1 MARCMTERLAAVSL
15 ASSSPRRRSLLES
28 LDLQVVIVGS
38 AYDEADSDARGS
50 APELAL
56 AHAIGKANAA
66 EAAGPPVLIAA
77 DTVVDIDGTVLGK
90 PRDAEEAKRM
100 LRQLSNRWHV
110 VHTGFAVR
118 DRGGAKIK
126 TGVESSRVRF
136 IYLDDAQIDRYV
148 ASGEPLDKAGAYGIQ
163 GRGAL
168 HVERIEGDF
177 YTVMGLP
184 LARLAATLRDMG
196 YEI

>member
-1 MARCMTERLAAVSL
+1 MTERLAAVSL

-28 LDLQVVIVGS
+28 LDLQVVVVRS
-38 AYDEADSDARGS
+38 AYDEARSDAGGDAR
-50 APELAL
+50 ELAL
-56 AHAIGKANAA
+56 AHAVRKADAA
-66 EAAGPPVLIAA
+66 EAAGPPLLIAA
-77 DTVVDIDGTVLGK
+77 DTVVDVDGVVLGK
-90 PRDAEEAKRM
+90 PRDAAEAKRM
-100 LRQLSNRWHV
+100 LRLLSNRWHV
-110 VHTGFAVR
+110 VHTGFAVK
-118 DRGGAKIK
+118 DRAGAKLA

-136 IYLDDAQIDRYV
+136 VDLDDARIDRYV

-168 HVERIEGDF
+168 HVDRIEGDF

-184 LARLAATLRDMG
+184 LARLASILRDMG